1 MNESETRA
9 EYIDPKLNES
19 GWGVIEGT
27 KVLREFRI
35 SPGKIMLGGVAP
47 KPEIA
52 DYVLVYRNRKLAVIE
67 AKKESLTPTDG
78 VAQAKT
84 YAGKL
89 KVAYTY
95 STNGH
100 DIYEIGMETG
110 FEGIIAKFPTP
121 DELWNKTYSDE
132 NAWKEKFNNVPFED
146 VNGSKNARYYQEIAV
161 NRVMDAVAEEDRKST
176 RLNSS
181 H

>member
-9 EYIDPKLNES
+9 EYIDPKLKES
-19 GWGVIEGT
+19 GWGVIEGS

-35 SPGKIMLGGVAP
+35 TPGKIVVGGITP

-52 DYVLVYRNRKLAVIE
+52 DYVLVYKNRKLAIVE
-67 AKKESLTPTDG
+67 AKKESLAPTEG

-110 FEGIIAKFPTP
+110 IEGPTLRFPTP
-121 DELWNKTYSDE
+121 DELWDKIYSDQNE
-132 NAWKEKFNNVPFED
+132 WKEKFSLIPAE
-146 VNGSKNARYYQEIAV
+146 GEYGKRYYQEIAIQ
-161 NRVMDAVAEEDRKST
+161 RTLDAVAEEKK
-176 RLNSS
+176 
-181 H
+181 